1 MNASQGDVQHEKR
14 RAQEFEA
21 KYRELVKKAKSE
33 FYKLEQANLKYKND
47 AKVSQDIISDKENE
61 ICVVRKELEQAES
74 LSKNLNSK
82 LKETKSAFEK
92 ALQDKEILQK
102 ALCSSR
108 ETLNGSGGSP
118 EEVNHLQKQLECVQ
132 ARLKNVQEELND
144 TKQSHQQLHTDSKHD
159 IPELSDRNRPTK
171 LSERYS
177 ELYDNQWTDAFET
190 LDKVYADE
198 KESICRLISI
208 LLETSAFCM
217 KQSQRQLARIKSAV
231 IASDDKD
238 SSLPVLVSKQLG
250 DCRKAVAETSG
261 KNMIQEYICQ
271 LRQSTSRTAKDAVCV
286 KDFVEE
292 CFNICWLM
300 SIHDPPVVLDE
311 DFQSGGRFDSEI
323 YKAYTKSGPTN
334 DFLVWPAMFL
344 HKGGP
349 VLCKGVAQ
357 ARGKIQ
363 PIHDPKPELSR
374 SKTKKPSSHHLPTP
388 ATARPSSAR
397 SSLKRPY
404 SGNLE

>member
-118 EEVNHLQKQLECVQ
+118 EE
-132 ARLKNVQEELND
+132 
-144 TKQSHQQLHTDSKHD
+144 
-159 IPELSDRNRPTK
+159 
-171 LSERYS
+171 
-177 ELYDNQWTDAFET
+177 
-190 LDKVYADE
+190 
-198 KESICRLISI
+198 
-208 LLETSAFCM
+208 ETSAFCM

-261 KNMIQEYICQ
+261 KNMIQVDNTIFGS
-271 LRQSTSRTAKDAVCV
+271 STLIA
-286 KDFVEE
+286 
-292 CFNICWLM
+292 I
-300 SIHDPPVVLDE
+300 
-311 DFQSGGRFDSEI
+311 
-323 YKAYTKSGPTN
+323 
-334 DFLVWPAMFL
+334 
-344 HKGGP
+344 
-349 VLCKGVAQ
+349 
-357 ARGKIQ
+357 
-363 PIHDPKPELSR
+363 
-374 SKTKKPSSHHLPTP
+374 
-388 ATARPSSAR
+388 
-397 SSLKRPY
+397 
-404 SGNLE
+404 